1 VRQPL
6 PEKGFTLVEL
16 AISLAII
23 GLIIGGVIVGGSAL
37 IESAKI
43 SNLISQIKDLS
54 SSAREFKTRYGYYPG
69 DLPNAST
76 YITIDGGVSGTC
88 SYVASATVGNGIVDT
103 AIESSCS
110 IEHLVKARLLSKVEL
125 SGGSYVIRHPF
136 GGGNVSLSFA
146 AASNENAI
154 SVTNVPCN
162 IALQLDSRLDNGVA
176 TPLGMGFVTGWDSS
190 NAAINTCSSGG
201 ANDPVAVLLIRY

>member
-1 VRQPL
+1 MKQRL
-6 PEKGFTLVEL
+6 RAKGFTLVEL

-23 GLIIGGVIVGGSAL
+23 GLIIGGMVVGGSTL

-76 YITIDGGVSGTC
+76 YITMDGGISGTC
-88 SYVASATVGNGIVDT
+88 SYVASATAGNGIVDT
-103 AIESSCS
+103 AVESSCS

-125 SGGSYVIRHPF
+125 SGGSYVITHPY
-136 GGGNVSLSFA
+136 GGGNVSLSFVA
-146 AASNENAI
+146 ATNENAI
-154 SVTNVPCN
+154 SATNVPCN
-162 IALQLDSRLDNGVA
+162 IALQIDSKLDNGSA
-176 TPLGMGFVTGWDSS
+176 TPLGVGFVTGRDYS
-190 NAAINTCSSGG
+190 NAVINTCIPGG
-201 ANDPVAVLLIRY
+201 ANDPVANLLIRY